1 MRRWSNDLKRR
12 AGSFCVLVDGNDDAA
27 APRDR
32 IAKVG
37 VHEGSIRDNP
47 TILPGPIDK
56 IEHDS
61 TTVVFGVHKGNDG
74 GEGLGK
80 A

>member
-1 MRRWSNDLKRR
+1 M
-12 AGSFCVLVDGNDDAA
+12 VDGDDDTAA
-27 APRDR
+27 ARDR

-37 VHEGSIRDNP
+37 VRAGSIRDNP
-47 TILPGPIDK
+47 TILPEPIDK

-61 TTVVFGVHKGNDG
+61 ATDVFGVHEGNDD
-74 GEGLGK
+74 GEGSGK